1 MEKEVGICP
10 RDTDGTGTPTAEPV
24 LLGDFQ

>member
-1 MEKEVGICP
+1 MEKDVGICP
-10 RDTDGTGTPTAEPV
+10 RDTDGTGIPTAEPV